1 MLPKKPFNCII
12 ADTDHQHSST
22 LESLVEKVGFNCST
36 CVATGEL
43 EDTLNN
49 VTNLGFAFLSLELIQ
64 SDNFGLLKHPQ
75 LIGADI
81 AIIHTE
87 DDPIAANAA
96 IKQGA
101 TYFFCKPLNFEFVT
115 DLLNDLFK
123 ELSALEENQN
133 NELDVCSLDQ
143 FGLLRG
149 SSKAMYKLY
158 RTLRKVATT
167 DASVLLIGESGTGKE
182 LAAQTIHQQSERCNK
197 PFIAMNCGAIP
208 PELVESEL
216 FGHEKGSFSGADK
229 KRIGYFEQAAGG
241 TLFLDEIGE
250 MPMDTQVKFLR
261 VLESRNFR
269 RVGGERDVQSDVRI
283 IAATNRD
290 PLEAISQGLLRKDL
304 YFRIAQFPLHMPP
317 LRERGNDIVGLAQ
330 YFLNEFNE
338 KNGTHKK
345 LSDNYKKLVS
355 EYSWPGNVRELR
367 SLMERAYILAN
378 ETLDSEHFP
387 NEHMAFEESDDYLR
401 VPVGSSLEDAEKKL
415 IFVTLNASD
424 GDKKKTADQL
434 GVSLKTLY
442 NKLNS
447 YEE

>member
-1 MLPKKPFNCII
+1 MPPKAPFNCII
-12 ADTDHQHSST
+12 ADADHQHCST
-22 LESLVEKVGFNCST
+22 LKSLVEEVGFNGLT
-36 CVATGEL
+36 CKTTGEL
-43 EDTLNN
+43 EDTLDKVNH
-49 VTNLGFAFLSLELIQ
+49 LEFAFLSLELIQ
-64 SDNFGLLKHPQ
+64 DDNLDLLKHLQ
-75 LIGADI
+75 LIGTDI

-87 DDPIAANAA
+87 DDPIAASAA
-96 IKQGA
+96 IQRGA
-101 TYFFCKPLNFEFVT
+101 TYFFCKPLNVGFVT
-115 DLLNDLFK
+115 DLLSDLMT
-123 ELSALEENQN
+123 ELGTLEENQDD
-133 NELDVCSLDQ
+133 ELNVCSLDQ

-158 RTLRKVATT
+158 RTLRKLATA

-182 LAAQTIHQQSERCNK
+182 LAAQTIHQQSERCK
-197 PFIAMNCGAIP
+197 APFVAMNCGAIP

-269 RVGGERDVQSDVRI
+269 RVGGEQDIQSDVRI

-290 PLEAISQGLLRKDL
+290 PLEAISQGMLRKDL
-304 YFRIAQFPLHMPP
+304 YFRIAQFPLYMPP
-317 LRERGNDIVGLAQ
+317 LRDRGNDIVGLAQ
-330 YFLNEFNE
+330 YFLNELNE
-338 KNGTHKK
+338 KNATQKY
-345 LSDNYKKLVS
+345 LSESYKNLVS
-355 EYSWPGNVRELR
+355 GYSWPGNVRELK
-367 SLMERAYILAN
+367 SIVERAYILAG
-378 ETLDSEHFP
+378 EVLDTEHFP
-387 NEHMAFEESDDYLR
+387 NENMDFEDNDDYLR

-415 IFVTLNASD
+415 IFVTLDAAD
-424 GDKKKTADQL
+424 GDKKKTAEQL